1 MNRFQCFNNS
11 RHCGNTIIR
20 LLRQELLKQVCERQR
35 DVPAELVQVGN
46 RLFPMSKQLL
56 DPGAAFIRTSPCQ
69 QKE

>member
-1 MNRFQCFNNS
+1 
-11 RHCGNTIIR
+11 
-20 LLRQELLKQVCERQR
+20 VCERQR